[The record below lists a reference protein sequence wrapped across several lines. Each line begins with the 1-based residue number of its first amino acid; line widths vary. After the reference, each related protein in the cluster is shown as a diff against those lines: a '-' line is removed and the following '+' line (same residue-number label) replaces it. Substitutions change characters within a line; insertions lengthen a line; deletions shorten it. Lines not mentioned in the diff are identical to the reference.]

1 MSLFRILTYIPF
13 VPTDITDCSIWV
25 NLDNVSE
32 IDGQTVSTWT
42 DQSGNG
48 YDLIQPVTAYKP
60 VVTGNGTYKSMRFSG
75 TQFFYNRTA
84 LSILKNVTGASI
96 FAVIKPSNGSVCLI
110 SDGLNSSNARAEIAQ
125 TLSPYK
131 FKLNSKRLDAEAETS
146 LTSTETIFSDYYIE
160 NGIYNFSSGN
170 IKQYIN
176 SRLDGAANLTTSGN
190 SSNTDSSS
198 ITVGLDGEL
207 PTTVL
212 TPSSAL
218 YPKIETYG
226 SFDLLELVVFNKALN
241 DLERFQMERYLNIKY
256 NISLSQLV
264 PSSSLLPELNQY
276 LPW

>member
-1 MSLFRILTYIPF
+1 MSLFRILTYVPF
-13 VPTDITDCSIWV
+13 VPTDITGCSIWV
-25 NLDNVSE
+25 NLDNVNE
-32 IDGQTVSTWT
+32 TDGQTVSTWT

-60 VVTGNGTYKSMRFSG
+60 LVTGSGTYKAIRFSG

-96 FAVIKPSNGSVCLI
+96 FAVIKPTNGSICLI
-110 SDGLNSSNARAEIAQ
+110 ADGLNSSNARVEIAQ

-131 FKLNSKRLDAEAETS
+131 FKLNSKRLDAEVETT
-146 LTSTETIFSDYYIE
+146 LTSTETLISDYYIE
-160 NGIYNFSSGN
+160 NGIYNFISGN

-176 SRLDGAANLTTSGN
+176 SRLDGSANLTTSGN
-190 SSNTDSSS
+190 TSNTDSTA
-198 ITVGLDGEL
+198 ITIGLDGEL

-212 TPSSAL
+212 TPSSTL
-218 YPKIETYG
+218 YPKTETYG

-241 DLERFQMERYLNIKY
+241 DLERFKMERYLNIKF
-256 NISLSQLV
+256 NISLAQLV